1 MNFWLERK
9 IIFYT
14 LIDYLNFEYDKS
26 NEERK
31 KLVDEYIELN
41 YKKDLVEKI
50 KDRVPEVRKNEELNE
65 FLVEEER
72 NFFNNL
78 IDQLIWE
85 DDKSNEELE
94 KLVDEYKEFEYQITN
109 I

>member
-78 IDQLIWE
+78 ID
-85 DDKSNEELE
+85 
-94 KLVDEYKEFEYQITN
+94 
-109 I
+109 

>member
-50 KDRVPEVRKNEELNE
+50 KDKVPEVRKNEELNE